1 MADNQN
7 ILSDEESEADFSGEP
22 EAHVAPPQGQRDE
35 LEIEE
40 STRSTPNQNRLLP
53 RPVGKKAINSRSIT
67 SHVDPPQHDLEMATM
82 ASELRALKMEEEKL
96 KMRKE
101 IAERIA
107 GYQSHQL
114 SLNETGD
121 DHGHRPDGFHV
132 VQPRAHSVKASHQVE
147 GDTIHKNQGEND
159 FVNIMRQLLF
169 RDTQPSKK
177 SSPYKITDFIWEDP
191 TMKSENSD
199 TITISTEGNVKVS
212 KKVKP
217 DIQNISVEQWG
228 YGCIAIL
235 LHMLDS
241 KEIDNAGML
250 DYLKYTQN
258 TLRYFHRYQRV
269 SVLAYDKEYR
279 EAQKKEGFKWSSS
292 RRDIQDFQLF
302 VFFEGPSCNNTP
314 YRYSFHG
321 FKKVDLGPGP
331 VTDNTPGD
339 IRGPLRI
346 EEWSRL
352 LDEDD
357 FDRDYILEGVKHG
370 FKLLES
376 NLESIST
383 VEADNYSSC
392 TKYFDLVEK
401 QIKHELLHGN
411 YKVTASKP
419 TIISA
424 LGAIPKSS
432 SKVRL
437 IHDASR
443 PSKLSLNDHILS
455 DCSCEYMDLREA
467 TKHITPGCYMAKV
480 DLSNAYRS
488 VPIHPSN
495 YTATGLKWTFSGE
508 TQPTYMYDC
517 RLPFGV
523 SKSPQIFQRLSS
535 AVCRI
540 LKSKYGFRVISYLDD
555 FLIMEHSFDR
565 CLQALNTLIRVLR
578 KLGFSIN
585 WSKVEG
591 PTTRILFLGIV
602 IDSETMTFSLPQDK
616 LNHFACLLQS
626 YVSKKRASK
635 KQLETLCGKLSWAAQ
650 VICGGRTFLRRIIS
664 MKNAMADTHHKALLS
679 PGFFKDLEWWL
690 SFLHFFNG
698 TQQILNSK
706 PVTSLQ
712 SDACDKGAGAYYNGD
727 YYYVNWE
734 LDMPP
739 IYREHINIKGL
750 VAIYLAICRWCHLL
764 KNQHVVIYTDNKTA
778 ASWINKGSSRNKL
791 CMFILRILF
800 WFCACYNF
808 TLKCVYFPGVQNVI
822 ADTCSR
828 LHENGK
834 LSLLY
839 QLLPSLQLDQ
849 FNVHE
854 LTTHMSQNFFINR
867 WYVRDCAYGNSRATK
882 KQGVG

>member
-1 MADNQN
+1 MEDRPKRLQKLARTLGPPKSVLEPDILMADNQN

-147 GDTIHKNQGEND
+147 GDTIHK
-159 FVNIMRQLLF
+159 
-169 RDTQPSKK
+169 
-177 SSPYKITDFIWEDP
+177 
-191 TMKSENSD
+191 
-199 TITISTEGNVKVS
+199 
-212 KKVKP
+212 KP
-217 DIQNISVEQWG
+217 
-228 YGCIAIL
+228 
-235 LHMLDS
+235 
-241 KEIDNAGML
+241 
-250 DYLKYTQN
+250 
-258 TLRYFHRYQRV
+258 RYQRV

-411 YKVTASKP
+411 YKVTRQKP

-739 IYREHINIKGL
+739 IYREHINIKEP

-778 ASWINKGSSRNKL
+778 ASWINKGSSRNEL